1 MLELVLP
8 KVECDVNLKKYG
20 RFIIGPLERG
30 YGITIGN
37 ALRRVLLSSLP
48 GAAVTSIRVSD
59 VYHEFS
65 PIPHVKEDMT
75 QLILNVKQLRIKMAD
90 SEEPVRLRLEVSGE
104 GVVTAGD
111 IECPS
116 QVEIVNPDLY
126 LFTVDSDEAKLEMEF
141 TVERGRGYSPA
152 EERGKLPIGVIP
164 VDALFSP
171 IRKVNYEVEQ
181 TRVGQAANFDRLIME
196 IWTDGTIEPQEALRE
211 AARILIEQ
219 LSPLAGVEMA
229 PEEEKAEEGIPP
241 HIYEMPIGELDLS
254 VRVYT
259 CLKRTGIT
267 TVGEVLEK
275 LAKGDDEMLSI
286 RNFGTKSLVELKE
299 KLRVRGLLPA
309 EPEEP

>member
-1 MLELVLP
+1 LLELVLP

-30 YGITIGN
+30 YGITVGN

-254 VRVYT
+254 VRVYN

-275 LAKGDDEMLSI
+275 LAKGDEEMLSI
-286 RNFGTKSLVELKE
+286 RNFGTKSLAELKE
-299 KLRVRGLLPA
+299 KLRVRGLLPT
-309 EPEEP
+309 EPEP

>member
-211 AARILIEQ
+211 AARILIGQ

-254 VRVYT
+254 VRVYN

-275 LAKGDDEMLSI
+275 LAKGDEEMLSI

-309 EPEEP
+309 EPEES

>member
-152 EERGKLPIGVIP
+152 EERGKLPIGDIP

-229 PEEEKAEEGIPP
+229 PEEEEAEEGIPP
-241 HIYEMPIGELDLS
+241 HVYEMPIGELDLS
-254 VRVYT
+254 VRVYN

-275 LAKGDDEMLSI
+275 LSKGDEEMLNI
-286 RNFGTKSLVELKE
+286 RNFGTKSLAELKE
-299 KLRVRGLLPA
+299 KLRVRGLLPT
-309 EPEEP
+309 EPEP

>member
-1 MLELVLP
+1 M
-8 KVECDVNLKKYG
+8 
-20 RFIIGPLERG
+20 
-30 YGITIGN
+30 
-37 ALRRVLLSSLP
+37 
-48 GAAVTSIRVSD
+48 
-59 VYHEFS
+59 
-65 PIPHVKEDMT
+65 
-75 QLILNVKQLRIKMAD
+75 
-90 SEEPVRLRLEVSGE
+90 EV
-104 GVVTAGD
+104 
-111 IECPS
+111 
-116 QVEIVNPDLY
+116 
-126 LFTVDSDEAKLEMEF
+126 

-229 PEEEKAEEGIPP
+229 PEEEEAEEGIPP

-254 VRVYT
+254 VRVYN

-275 LAKGDDEMLSI
+275 LAKGDEEMLSI
-286 RNFGTKSLVELKE
+286 RNFGAKSLVELKE

-309 EPEEP
+309 EPEES